1 MPEFLPSV
9 PVTSLLVA
17 PNRYR
22 GVGAGTIYLAHEAGG
37 REFTREYK
45 KTLMLFAV
53 QATMLTNPPTSSP
66 SPASTS

>member
-1 MPEFLPSV
+1 M

-17 PNRYR
+17 PIRHR
-22 GVGAGTIYLAHEAGG
+22 GFGVDTIYLAHEAGG
-37 REFTREYK
+37 REFTREDK